1 MIPHRLNLLS
11 PEKRQH
17 LKRMINFQFTK
28 NLLEV
33 LVFFLS
39 IICISLLGGQWTLED
54 YFNKLADHVV
64 TISNKYGESNQQ
76 IKTINQ
82 QIYQIELIQKEYY
95 SWTPHLTELSS
106 MVPVGITLNTLT
118 LNQKSGELNLTGE
131 APTRNNLLDLKKQ
144 LETLDWIDTINIP
157 PTQLTE
163 KTNIKFSLSSKI
175 ANKQKTTK

>member
-64 TISNKYGESNQQ
+64 TISNRYGESNQQ

-82 QIYQIELIQKEYY
+82 QITQIELVQKEYY
-95 SWTPHLTELSS
+95 SWTPRLVELSS
-106 MVPVGITLNTLT
+106 VIPTGVTLDSLS
-118 LNQKSGELNLTGE
+118 LNQKTGELTLTGG
-131 APTRNNLLDLKKQ
+131 ALARNNLLDLKKQ
-144 LETLDWIDTINIP
+144 LETLDWIDVINIP

-175 ANKQKTTK
+175 VSKTKTTD

>member
-64 TISNKYGESNQQ
+64 TVSNRYGESNQQ

-82 QIYQIELIQKEYY
+82 QIKQIEIIQKEYHD
-95 SWTPHLTELSS
+95 WTPYLAELSS
-106 MVPVGITLNTLT
+106 IVPTGITLNTLS
-118 LNQKSGELNLTGE
+118 LDQNSGELTLTGD
-131 APTRNNLLDLKKQ
+131 AQTRNNLLDLKKQ
-144 LETLDWIDTINIP
+144 LETLDWVDVIIIP

-163 KTNIKFSLSSKI
+163 RTNIKFSLSSKI
-175 ANKQKTTK
+175 SDQPKISE